1 MAENGNIQID
11 GLVQQRQELENLL
24 MSNPAMEKKVQK
36 IVRTVLGHVRKD
48 VSQAARGAMNAD
60 PRQAYKAVKTAVYR
74 QILGGSVSILNKRR
88 GSVQFSDYE
97 PPRKQ
102 RAPWARGG
110 NRRTRTGR
118 TSDLIH
124 YAGADRGFILR
135 FLNAGTADR
144 GVEFTYNESRKVDR
158 WNKHPNTGNRGRIRA
173 RGFFATSSHQAMR
186 KASEELTQLIDNLIK
201 QETR

>member
-1 MAENGNIQID
+1 MAENVEID
-11 GLVQQRQELENLL
+11 GLVQEQKALEALM
-24 MSNPAMEKKVQK
+24 MSNPDMEKKVQGLIRK
-36 IVRTVLGHVRKD
+36 VLMTVRRAVAQ
-48 VSQAARGAMNAD
+48 QAKGAMRSD

-97 PPRKQ
+97 PPRTL
-102 RAPWARGG
+102 RAGQRGG

-186 KASEELTQLIDNLIK
+186 KAADELTQLIDQLIK

>member
-1 MAENGNIQID
+1 MAENVEID
-11 GLVQQRQELENLL
+11 GLVREQKALEALM
-24 MSNPAMEKKVQK
+24 MSNPEMEKRVQK
-36 IVRTVLGHVRKD
+36 LVRQVLMTVRRAVAQ
-48 VSQAARGAMNAD
+48 QAKGAMRSD

-97 PPRKQ
+97 PPRKLQ
-102 RAPWARGG
+102 AGQRGG

-118 TSDLIH
+118 TSKLIH
-124 YAGADRGFILR
+124 YAGPDRGFILR

-144 GVEFTYNESRKVDR
+144 GVEFTYDESRKVDR

-173 RGFFATSSHQAMR
+173 RNFFSTSSHQAMR
-186 KASEELTQLIDNLIK
+186 KASEELTHLIDQLIK
-201 QETR
+201 ESTR

>member
-1 MAENGNIQID
+1 MADNVEID
-11 GLVQQRQELENLL
+11 GLVKEQKQLEALM
-24 MSNPAMEKKVQK
+24 MSNPEMEKRVQK
-36 IVRTVLGHVRKD
+36 LVRQVLMTVRRAVAQ
-48 VSQAARGAMNAD
+48 QAKGAMKSD

-88 GSVQFSDYE
+88 GSTQFSDYE
-97 PPRKQ
+97 PPRKLRTGQ
-102 RAPWARGG
+102 RGG

-124 YAGADRGFILR
+124 YAGPDRAFILR
-135 FLNAGTADR
+135 FLNAGTTDR
-144 GVEFTYNESRKVDR
+144 GIEFTYDESRKVSK

-186 KASEELTQLIDNLIK
+186 KAADELTKLIDNLIK